1 MLAIGKNSSTMA
13 STPRLLLEERR
24 RRILEMMTG
33 AGRVTVADIVRE
45 LGVSAVTARTDLN
58 ALSSKGL
65 LVRSHGGALTPQEPT
80 KDYPVSYKAILHH
93 SEKVR
98 IGRAAAELVQ
108 PGETIILDNGTT
120 TLEVARHLKAL
131 KIQGLTV
138 ITNALNIA
146 TELADCPDL
155 VLIMVGGLMRQISYS
170 FVGPQA
176 EAMLSQLH
184 ADRLFLAVDGF
195 TLDTG
200 PSTPDVLEAHLN
212 ERMMDAA
219 RETTIVAD
227 SSKLGRRSVSSIGS
241 IQRVQR
247 LITDSKAPEE
257 FLESV
262 RGLGI
267 AVVVV

>member
-1 MLAIGKNSSTMA
+1 MEN
-13 STPRLLLEERR
+13 TPRMLVEERH
-24 RRILEMMTG
+24 RRILDMISG
-33 AGRVTVADIVRE
+33 NGRITVAEIVRQF
-45 LGVSAVTARTDLN
+45 GVSAVTARTDLN
-58 ALSSKGL
+58 SLSANGL

-93 SEKVR
+93 SEKAR

-108 PGETIILDNGTT
+108 PGETILLDNGTT
-120 TLEVARHLKAL
+120 TLEVARSIKAL

-146 TELADCPDL
+146 NELADCPGL
-155 VLIMVGGLMRQISYS
+155 MLIMVGGLMRQISSS
-170 FVGPQA
+170 FIGPQA
-176 EAMLSQLH
+176 EAMLAQLH

-195 TLDTG
+195 SLETG
-200 PSTPDVLEAHLN
+200 ASTPDVLEAHLSGC
-212 ERMMDAA
+212 MMDAA

-241 IQRVQR
+241 MSRIHR
-247 LITDSKAPEE
+247 LITDSKAPAD

-262 RGLGI
+262 RQTGI
-267 AVVVV
+267 SVIAI